1 VDSLL
6 NLCTTISDEAQQY
19 CLHLTTG
26 QFLCLAETAKNFEAY
41 NYEVRNE
48 ETESCLSSWQN
59 ILKRW
64 LQTFTKAKSEIEV
77 KAIWGLYNRRSK
89 GFKELRKSYN
99 ARGDVRVKET
109 LLAFLNEP
117 FDLPKKKTLVVGPPV
132 SDSLKEVHVGILTE
146 ITNVN
151 VKKVDISHIH
161 SENRRLRKFC
171 LSQTSLIECKNS
183 TIKKSKE
190 ENENLKA
197 ELSDKRKQLK
207 EVEKKKDSLKTVDK
221 LMKKQTVLLNR
232 SKQLRDL
239 KIKYKYQEKN
249 MQELNSEICQLKS
262 MTTEAL
268 DFVDRTENEKIELAN
283 TLTSMN
289 KKLKSKQKKVIRTFQ
304 ILKQSLILQERKMR
318 LTKKQLQCIMKVLW
332 IH

>member
-1 VDSLL
+1 
-6 NLCTTISDEAQQY
+6 
-19 CLHLTTG
+19 
-26 QFLCLAETAKNFEAY
+26 
-41 NYEVRNE
+41 
-48 ETESCLSSWQN
+48 
-59 ILKRW
+59 
-64 LQTFTKAKSEIEV
+64 V

-89 GFKELRKSYN
+89 RFKELRKSYN

-171 LSQTSLIECKNS
+171 LSQTGLIECKNS

-190 ENENLKA
+190 ENDNLKA

>member
-1 VDSLL
+1 MINVYIEHFDYPLPNWPFISVDSLL
-6 NLCTTISDEAQQY
+6 SLCTTISDEAQQY
-19 CLHLTTG
+19 FLHLTTG

-117 FDLPKKKTLVVGPPV
+117 FDLPKKKTLVVEPPV

-151 VKKVDISHIH
+151 VKKIDTSHIH
-161 SENRRLRKFC
+161 SENRRLRKSC
-171 LSQTSLIECKNS
+171 LSQTGLIKCKNS

-207 EVEKKKDSLKTVDK
+207 EVEKKKE
-221 LMKKQTVLLNR
+221 KQ
-232 SKQLRDL
+232 
-239 KIKYKYQEKN
+239 
-249 MQELNSEICQLKS
+249 
-262 MTTEAL
+262 
-268 DFVDRTENEKIELAN
+268 
-283 TLTSMN
+283 
-289 KKLKSKQKKVIRTFQ
+289 
-304 ILKQSLILQERKMR
+304 
-318 LTKKQLQCIMKVLW
+318 
-332 IH
+332 

>member
-1 VDSLL
+1 
-6 NLCTTISDEAQQY
+6 
-19 CLHLTTG
+19 
-26 QFLCLAETAKNFEAY
+26 
-41 NYEVRNE
+41 
-48 ETESCLSSWQN
+48 
-59 ILKRW
+59 
-64 LQTFTKAKSEIEV
+64 
-77 KAIWGLYNRRSK
+77 
-89 GFKELRKSYN
+89 
-99 ARGDVRVKET
+99 
-109 LLAFLNEP
+109 
-117 FDLPKKKTLVVGPPV
+117 
-132 SDSLKEVHVGILTE
+132 
-146 ITNVN
+146 
-151 VKKVDISHIH
+151 
-161 SENRRLRKFC
+161 
-171 LSQTSLIECKNS
+171 LIKCKNS

-283 TLTSMN
+283 T
-289 KKLKSKQKKVIRTFQ
+289 
-304 ILKQSLILQERKMR
+304 
-318 LTKKQLQCIMKVLW
+318 
-332 IH
+332 